1 MKITIKKEND
11 LWKTRENGRV
21 IMTCKCFSESEDE
34 LQKLLAEC
42 DRLNIDY
49 TVSIDMRGI

>member
-11 LWKTRENGRV
+11 FWKTRENGRV
-21 IMTCKCFSESEDE
+21 IMTCKCFSESESE

-42 DRLNIDY
+42 DRLSIDY
-49 TVSIDMRGI
+49 TVSIDMRCI

>member
-1 MKITIKKEND
+1 MKITVKKEND

-21 IMTCKCFSESEDE
+21 IMTCKCFSESESE

-42 DRLNIDY
+42 DRLSIDY